1 MLNPKSAFFYKI
13 SSLFFVVLMLCGCAA
28 MQRPTGGPRD
38 LTPPKLLKAT
48 PENMTRNF
56 AEKSIRLDFDEFY
69 KLQNQYQEISISPAM
84 EKQPEYKISK
94 KSLII
99 NFKDTLLKN
108 TTYVINFGKS
118 IADVNESNVMKNFTY
133 VFSTG
138 SHIDSLSISGSVVN
152 STTQEKEKDAMVMLF
167 PIKQDS
173 LLFGKKKP
181 TIYATTDSSGNFS
194 LNNLRE
200 DTYRI
205 YALKEASPDK
215 IYNNDEELIGF
226 LKKPI
231 KVDKDTSGV
240 QLKLFKQVPDKFRL
254 LSQKRFDPDG
264 KITLVFNRPLVKPSL
279 KILYPPTLDN
289 QKIVNFNKT
298 KDTAQLFLR
307 NMDFDSLRVAL
318 FDDNKPLDSVNYS
331 KGRKESFIRTI
342 SFKYNLNRDN
352 KLRPNS
358 DLAITANFPIESFNS
373 SLVSLKEDSVELSNL
388 VLEKD
393 TSNNKTVLLRN
404 KYRANSKY
412 ELVLNDGAITDIYGD
427 KNKRTGIKFQGD
439 KPENYSILTL
449 KVTVPDNTKN
459 YIVEIFNEEKNVL
472 RSDVITKNT
481 SLVYRNYLTG
491 KYTFR
496 VIYDDNRNGLWDS
509 GKVKLKTYPENIW
522 ISEKEISLRPN
533 WDAEETLDIP
543 NEPVNP

>member
-13 SSLFFVVLMLCGCAA
+13 SSLFFVVLVLCGCAA

-56 AEKSIRLDFDEFY
+56 AEKSIKLDFDEYY

-84 EKQPEYKISK
+84 EKLPEYKISK

-99 NFKDTLLKN
+99 DFKDTLLKN
-108 TTYVINFGKS
+108 TTYVINFGKA
-118 IADVNESNVMKNFTY
+118 IADINESNVMKNFTY

-138 SHIDSLSISGSVVN
+138 SHIDSLSISGSVIN
-152 STTQEKEKDAMVMLF
+152 STTQEKEKDATVMLF

-226 LKKPI
+226 LKTPI
-231 KVDKDTSGV
+231 KVDKDTSNV

-254 LSQKRFDPDG
+254 ISQKRFDPDG
-264 KITLVFNRPLVKPSL
+264 KITFIFNKRLVKPSL
-279 KILYPPTLDN
+279 KILYPPALDN
-289 QKIVNFNKT
+289 QKIVEISNT

-318 FDDNKPLDSVNYS
+318 FDDNKPLDSVNVL
-331 KGRKESFIRTI
+331 KGRKESFTRAI

-352 KLRPNS
+352 KLRPGS
-358 DLAITANFPIESFNS
+358 DLAITANFPIENFSP
-373 SLVSLKEDSVELSNL
+373 SLITLKEDSVELTNL

-393 TSNNKTVLLRN
+393 TANAKTVYLRN
-404 KYRANSKY
+404 RYRANSKY
-412 ELVLNDGAITDIYGD
+412 ELVLNEGAFTDIYGD
-427 KNKRTGIKFQGD
+427 KNKRTGIRFQGD
-439 KPENYSILTL
+439 KPENYSLLTM
-449 KVTVPDNTKN
+449 KVKIPDDTKS
-459 YIVEIFNEEKNVL
+459 YVVEILNEQKTVL
-472 RSDVITKNT
+472 RSDIVTKNT
-481 SLVYRNYLTG
+481 SLIYRNYLTG

-496 VIYDDNRNGLWDS
+496 VVYDDNRNGLWDS

-522 ISEKEISLRPN
+522 LSDKEINLRPN

-543 NEPVNP
+543 KETINP

>member
-13 SSLFFVVLMLCGCAA
+13 SSLFFVVLVLCGCAA

-56 AEKSIRLDFDEFY
+56 AEKNIRLDFDEFY

-108 TTYVINFGKS
+108 TTYVINFGKA

-404 KYRANSKY
+404 RYRANSKY

-543 NEPVNP
+543 NEPINP

>member
-13 SSLFFVVLMLCGCAA
+13 SSLFFVVLALCGCAA

-108 TTYVINFGKS
+108 TTYVINFGKA
-118 IADVNESNVMKNFTY
+118 IADINESNVMKNFTY

-152 STTQEKEKDAMVMLF
+152 STTQEKEKDATVMLF

-240 QLKLFKQVPDKFRL
+240 LLKLFKQVPDKFRL
-254 LSQKRFDPDG
+254 VSQKRFDPDG
-264 KITLVFNRPLVKPSL
+264 KITMVFNKPLVKPSI
-279 KILYPPTLDN
+279 KIIYPPALDN
-289 QKIVNFNKT
+289 QKIVDFNKT

-318 FDDNKPLDSVNYS
+318 FDNNKPLDSVNYL

-352 KLRPNS
+352 KLRPGS
-358 DLAITANFPIESFNS
+358 DLAIIANFPIESFNS
-373 SLVSLKEDSVELSNL
+373 SLISLKEDSVQLSNL
-388 VLEKD
+388 DVEKD
-393 TSNNKTVLLRN
+393 TSNNKTLILRN
-404 KYRANSKY
+404 RYRANSKY
-412 ELVLNDGAITDIYGD
+412 ELVLNDGAISNIYGD

-449 KVTVPDNTKN
+449 KVKVPDDTKS
-459 YIVEIFNEEKNVL
+459 YIVEILNEQKNIL
-472 RSDVITKNT
+472 RSDVVTKNT

-491 KYTFR
+491 KYTFK
-496 VIYDDNRNGLWDS
+496 VTYDENRNGLWDS

-543 NEPVNP
+543 KETINP

>member
-13 SSLFFVVLMLCGCAA
+13 SSLFFVVLVLCGCAA

-56 AEKSIRLDFDEFY
+56 AEKSIRLDFDEYY

-108 TTYVINFGKS
+108 TTYVINFGKA
-118 IADVNESNVMKNFTY
+118 IADINESNVMKNFTY

-138 SHIDSLSISGSVVN
+138 SHIDSLSVSGSVVN
-152 STTQEKEKDAMVMLF
+152 STTQEKEKDATVMLF

-240 QLKLFKQVPDKFRL
+240 QLKLFKQVPEKFRL
-254 LSQKRFDPDG
+254 VSQRRFDPDG
-264 KITLVFNRPLVKPSL
+264 KITLVFNKPLVKPSV
-279 KILYPPTLDN
+279 KIIYPPALDN
-289 QKIVNFNKT
+289 QKIVDINKT

-318 FDDNKPLDSVNYS
+318 FDNNKPLDSVNYL
-331 KGRKESFIRTI
+331 KGRKESFTRTI

-373 SLVSLKEDSVELSNL
+373 SLISLKEDSVELSNL

-404 KYRANSKY
+404 RYRANSKY
-412 ELVLNDGAITDIYGD
+412 ELLLNDGAIIDIYGD
-427 KNKRTGIKFQGD
+427 RNKRTGIKFQGD

-449 KVTVPDNTKN
+449 KVRVPDNTKS
-459 YIVEIFNEEKNVL
+459 YIVEILNEQKTVL
-472 RSDVITKNT
+472 RSDIITKST

-496 VIYDDNRNGLWDS
+496 VIYDENRNGLWDS
-509 GKVKLKTYPENIW
+509 GRVKLKTYPENIW

-543 NEPVNP
+543 NEPINP

>member
-1 MLNPKSAFFYKI
+1 MLNTKSAFFYKI
-13 SSLFFVVLMLCGCAA
+13 SSLFFVVLVLYGCAA

-48 PENMTRNF
+48 PENMTRHF
-56 AEKSIRLDFDEFY
+56 AEKSIRLDFDEYY

-84 EKQPEYKISK
+84 EKLPEYKISK

-99 NFKDTLLKN
+99 DFKDTLLKN
-108 TTYVINFGKS
+108 TTYVINFGKA
-118 IADVNESNVMKNFTY
+118 IADINETNVMKNFTY

-152 STTQEKEKDAMVMLF
+152 STTQEKEKDAIVMLF

-240 QLKLFKQVPDKFRL
+240 RLNLFKQVPDKFRL
-254 LSQKRFDPDG
+254 TSQKRFDPDG
-264 KITLVFNRPLVKPSL
+264 KITMVFNKPLVKPSV
-279 KILYPPTLDN
+279 KILYPPALDN
-289 QKIVNFNKT
+289 QKIVDFNKT

-318 FDDNKPLDSVNYS
+318 FDDNKPLDSVNYL
-331 KGRKESFIRTI
+331 KGRKEAFTRTI

-352 KLRPNS
+352 KLRPGS
-358 DLAITANFPIESFNS
+358 DLAITANFPIENFNS
-373 SLVSLKEDSVELSNL
+373 SLISLKEDSVQLSNFD
-388 VLEKD
+388 VEKD
-393 TSNNKTVLLRN
+393 TSNNKTVILRN
-404 KYRANSKY
+404 RYRPNSNY
-412 ELVLNDGAITDIYGD
+412 ELIINEGAITDIYGD

-439 KPENYSILTL
+439 KPDNYSILTL
-449 KVTVPDNTKN
+449 KVRVPDDTKS
-459 YIVEIFNEEKNVL
+459 YIVEIVNEQKTIL
-472 RSDVITKNT
+472 RSDVVTKNT
-481 SLVYRNYLTG
+481 SLIYKNYLTG

-496 VIYDDNRNGLWDS
+496 VIYDENRNGLWDS

-522 ISEKEISLRPN
+522 ISDKEISLRPN

-543 NEPVNP
+543 KETINP

>member
-13 SSLFFVVLMLCGCAA
+13 SSLFFVVLVLCGCAA

-56 AEKSIRLDFDEFY
+56 AEKSIRLDFDEYY

-108 TTYVINFGKS
+108 TTYVINFGKAIS
-118 IADVNESNVMKNFTY
+118 DINESNVMKNFTY

-138 SHIDSLSISGSVVN
+138 SHIDSLSVSGSVVN
-152 STTQEKEKDAMVMLF
+152 STTQEKEKDATVMLF
-167 PIKQDS
+167 PIKKDS

-240 QLKLFKQVPDKFRL
+240 QLKLFKQVPEKFRL
-254 LSQKRFDPDG
+254 VSQRRFDPDG
-264 KITLVFNRPLVKPSL
+264 KITLVFNKPLVKPSV
-279 KILYPPTLDN
+279 KIIYPPALDN
-289 QKIVNFNKT
+289 QKIVDINKT

-318 FDDNKPLDSVNYS
+318 FDNNKPLDSVNYL
-331 KGRKESFIRTI
+331 KGRKESFTRTI

-373 SLVSLKEDSVELSNL
+373 SLISLKEDSVELSNL

-404 KYRANSKY
+404 RYRANSKY
-412 ELVLNDGAITDIYGD
+412 ELLLNDGAITDIYGD
-427 KNKRTGIKFQGD
+427 RNKRTGIKFQGD

-449 KVTVPDNTKN
+449 KVRVPDNTKS
-459 YIVEIFNEEKNVL
+459 YIVEILNEQKTVL
-472 RSDVITKNT
+472 RSDIITKST

-496 VIYDDNRNGLWDS
+496 VIYDENRNGLWDS
-509 GKVKLKTYPENIW
+509 GRVKLKTYPENIW

-543 NEPVNP
+543 NEPINP

>member
-13 SSLFFVVLMLCGCAA
+13 SSLLFVVLVLCGCAA

-56 AEKSIRLDFDEFY
+56 SEKSIRLDFDEFY

-108 TTYVINFGKS
+108 TTYVINFGKA

-152 STTQEKEKDAMVMLF
+152 STTQEKEKDATVMLF

-240 QLKLFKQVPDKFRL
+240 LLKLFKQVPDKFRL
-254 LSQKRFDPDG
+254 VSQKRFDPDG
-264 KITLVFNRPLVKPSL
+264 KITMVFNKPLVKPSI
-279 KILYPPTLDN
+279 KIIYPPALDN
-289 QKIVNFNKT
+289 QKIVDFNKT

-318 FDDNKPLDSVNYS
+318 FDNNKPLDSVNYL

-352 KLRPNS
+352 KLRPGS
-358 DLAITANFPIESFNS
+358 DLAIIANFPIESFNS
-373 SLVSLKEDSVELSNL
+373 SLISLKEDSVQLSNL
-388 VLEKD
+388 DVEKD
-393 TSNNKTVLLRN
+393 TSNNKTLILRN
-404 KYRANSKY
+404 RYRANSKY
-412 ELVLNDGAITDIYGD
+412 ELVLNDGAISDIYGD

-449 KVTVPDNTKN
+449 KVKVPDDTKS
-459 YIVEIFNEEKNVL
+459 YIVEILNEQKTIL
-472 RSDVITKNT
+472 RSDVVTKNT
-481 SLVYRNYLTG
+481 SLVYSNYLTG
-491 KYTFR
+491 KYTFK
-496 VIYDDNRNGLWDS
+496 VTYDENRNGMWDS

-543 NEPVNP
+543 KETINP

>member
-13 SSLFFVVLMLCGCAA
+13 SSLFFVVLVLCGCAA

-56 AEKSIRLDFDEFY
+56 SEKSIRLDFDEFY

-108 TTYVINFGKS
+108 TTYVINFGKA
-118 IADVNESNVMKNFTY
+118 IADINESNVMKNFTY

-152 STTQEKEKDAMVMLF
+152 STTQEKEKDATVMLF

-240 QLKLFKQVPDKFRL
+240 LLKLFKQVPDKFRL
-254 LSQKRFDPDG
+254 VSQKRFDPDG
-264 KITLVFNRPLVKPSL
+264 KITMVFNKGLVKPSV
-279 KILYPPTLDN
+279 KIIYPPALDN
-289 QKIVNFNKT
+289 QKIVDFNKT

-318 FDDNKPLDSVNYS
+318 FDNNKPLDSVNYL

-352 KLRPNS
+352 KLRPGS
-358 DLAITANFPIESFNS
+358 DLAIIANFPIESFNS
-373 SLVSLKEDSVELSNL
+373 SLISLKEDSVQLSNL
-388 VLEKD
+388 DVEKD
-393 TSNNKTVLLRN
+393 TSNNKTLILRN
-404 KYRANSKY
+404 RYRANSKY
-412 ELVLNDGAITDIYGD
+412 ELVLNDGAISDIYGD

-449 KVTVPDNTKN
+449 KVKVPDDTKS
-459 YIVEIFNEEKNVL
+459 YIVEILNEQKTIL
-472 RSDVITKNT
+472 RSDVVTKNT

-491 KYTFR
+491 KYTFK
-496 VIYDDNRNGLWDS
+496 VTYDENRNGLWDS

-543 NEPVNP
+543 KETINP

>member
-13 SSLFFVVLMLCGCAA
+13 SSLFFVVLVLCGCAA

-56 AEKSIRLDFDEFY
+56 SEKSIRLDFDEFY

-108 TTYVINFGKS
+108 TTYVINFGKA

-152 STTQEKEKDAMVMLF
+152 STTQEKEKDATVMLF

-240 QLKLFKQVPDKFRL
+240 LLKLFKQVPDKFRL
-254 LSQKRFDPDG
+254 VSQKRFDPDG
-264 KITLVFNRPLVKPSL
+264 KITMVFNKPLVKPSI
-279 KILYPPTLDN
+279 KIIYPPALDN
-289 QKIVNFNKT
+289 QKIVDFNKT

-318 FDDNKPLDSVNYS
+318 FDNNKPLDSVNYL

-352 KLRPNS
+352 KLRPGS
-358 DLAITANFPIESFNS
+358 DLAIIANFPIESFNS
-373 SLVSLKEDSVELSNL
+373 SLISLKEDSVQLSNL
-388 VLEKD
+388 DVEKD
-393 TSNNKTVLLRN
+393 TSNNKTLMNL
-404 KYRANSKY
+404 
-412 ELVLNDGAITDIYGD
+412 
-427 KNKRTGIKFQGD
+427 F
-439 KPENYSILTL
+439 
-449 KVTVPDNTKN
+449 
-459 YIVEIFNEEKNVL
+459 
-472 RSDVITKNT
+472 
-481 SLVYRNYLTG
+481 
-491 KYTFR
+491 
-496 VIYDDNRNGLWDS
+496 
-509 GKVKLKTYPENIW
+509 
-522 ISEKEISLRPN
+522 
-533 WDAEETLDIP
+533 
-543 NEPVNP
+543 

>member
-13 SSLFFVVLMLCGCAA
+13 SSLFFVVLVLCGCAA

-56 AEKSIRLDFDEFY
+56 AEKNIRLDFDEFY

-108 TTYVINFGKS
+108 TTYVINFGKA

-373 SLVSLKEDSVELSNL
+373 SLVSLKEDSIELSNL

-404 KYRANSKY
+404 RYRANSKY

-543 NEPVNP
+543 NEPINP

>member
-1 MLNPKSAFFYKI
+1 MLNPKSAIFYKI
-13 SSLFFVVLMLCGCAA
+13 SSLFFVVLVLCGCAA

-56 AEKSIRLDFDEFY
+56 AEKSIRLDFDEYY

-108 TTYVINFGKS
+108 TTYVINFGKA
-118 IADVNESNVMKNFTY
+118 IADINESNVMKNFTY

-138 SHIDSLSISGSVVN
+138 SHIDSLSVSGSVVN
-152 STTQEKEKDAMVMLF
+152 STTQEKEKDATVMLF

-240 QLKLFKQVPDKFRL
+240 QLKLFKQVPEKFRL
-254 LSQKRFDPDG
+254 VSQRRFDPDG
-264 KITLVFNRPLVKPSL
+264 KITLVFNKPLVKPSL
-279 KILYPPTLDN
+279 KIIYPPALDN
-289 QKIVNFNKT
+289 QKIVDINKT

-318 FDDNKPLDSVNYS
+318 FDNNKPLDSVNYL
-331 KGRKESFIRTI
+331 KGRKESFTRTI

-373 SLVSLKEDSVELSNL
+373 SLISLKEDSVELSNL

-404 KYRANSKY
+404 RYRANSKY
-412 ELVLNDGAITDIYGD
+412 ELLLNDGAITDIYGD
-427 KNKRTGIKFQGD
+427 RNKRTGIKFQGD

-449 KVTVPDNTKN
+449 KVRVPDNTKS
-459 YIVEIFNEEKNVL
+459 YIVEILNEQKTVL
-472 RSDVITKNT
+472 RSDIITKST

-496 VIYDDNRNGLWDS
+496 VIYDENRNGLWDS
-509 GKVKLKTYPENIW
+509 GRVKLKTYPENIW

-543 NEPVNP
+543 NEPINP